1 MQTIEFCRSE
11 QLRCAAEY
19 HDAGARLGMNDWFCE
34 EYLMEQEKSSYVKF
48 LDTKSDLGA
57 FDGFPVL
64 SMPKMAFGF
73 QSSLIEWSCRKGRA
87 ALFADCGLGKT
98 LMQLTF
104 ADNATRK
111 TGKHSLVLTP
121 LAVAAQ
127 TIEESNKFG
136 IESVRSKQGELPLT
150 ASVVVTN
157 YQRLDKF
164 NPDDFGAVICD
175 ESSILKNFD
184 GATKAAVTEFMRT
197 VPYRLLC
204 TATAAPNDYMELGTS
219 AEALGYMGYCDM
231 LAKFFKRENG
241 TGGVAW
247 GRDTFRL
254 RSYAERDFWRW
265 VVSFSRAVRRPSDV
279 GFSDDGFDLPLLTMN
294 EHVIRASNPREGQ
307 LFDTPARTLP
317 EQKEERRRTIKE
329 RCEKVA
335 ELVSKHDS
343 SVMWCHLNPEGD
355 LLKKLVKGSEQI
367 SGADHDDK
375 KEELLTAFANGQL
388 SRLITKPQIAGFGLN
403 WQRCAHQ
410 ATFPSHSFEQFY
422 QGVRRCWRF
431 GQKRNVVID
440 MVSSEGEAGVLSNL
454 NRKAQQAEKM
464 FANMVEL
471 MNNEL
476 HIDRSTTFE
485 KKQEVPQWL

>member
-1 MQTIEFCRSE
+1 MPTIDFARAE
-11 QLRCAAEY
+11 QLRCAALY
-19 HDAGARLGMNDWFCE
+19 PDPGATLGVHDWFAE
-34 EYLMEQEKSSYVKF
+34 EILMEMEKHNYKEF
-48 LDTKSDLGA
+48 LKTKADMGA
-57 FDGFPVL
+57 SDGFPVV
-64 SMPKMAFGF
+64 SIPDMAFPF
-73 QSSLIEWSCRKGRA
+73 QRSLIEWSCAKGRA

-98 LMQLTF
+98 IMQLTF
-104 ADNATRK
+104 ADNATRQ
-111 TGKHSLVLTP
+111 TAKHSLVLTP

-127 TIEESNKFG
+127 TITESEKFG
-136 IESVRSKQGELPLT
+136 IECVRSKNGELPRT

-164 NPDDFGAVICD
+164 NPNDFGAVICD

-219 AEALGYMGYCDM
+219 AEALGYMGYYDM

-247 GRDTFRL
+247 GRDTYRL
-254 RSYAERDFWRW
+254 RAYAERDFWRW

-279 GFSDDGFDLPLLTMN
+279 GFSDEGFDLPALTMN
-294 EHVIRASNPREGQ
+294 EHVIHASVPREGQ

-335 ELVSKHDS
+335 QLVEKHDS

-355 LLKKLVKGSEQI
+355 LLKKLVKGAEQI
-367 SGADHDDK
+367 SGTDSDER
-375 KEELLTAFANGQL
+375 KEELLVAFASGQL
-388 SRLITKPQIAGFGLN
+388 SRLITKPQIAGYGLN

-431 GQKRNVVID
+431 GQKRSVTID
-440 MVSSEGEAGVLSNL
+440 MVSSEGEAGVLANL
-454 NRKAQQAEKM
+454 NRKAAQAEKM

-476 HIDRSTTFE
+476 NIDRSTTF
-485 KKQEVPQWL
+485 KKEQETPSWL